1 MQRDAMDRLQRWK
14 AQPTRKPLLLYG
26 ARQVGKSWLLREFG
40 GGQFEEFAYFDLE
53 RQPGARAAF
62 DGDLSA
68 SSILGK
74 LGQLQGRRI
83 DTSNTLIVLDEVQ
96 ASNRALASLKYLGEE
111 LPEAYVVA
119 AGSLLGVAVN
129 REDYSAPVGKVET
142 MTLLPMSFPEFLR
155 ATGHGIMV
163 EGIEECCRT
172 GEAYVLHEQ
181 ALELLWTYLLVG
193 GMPEAVSTYAESGD
207 FNRVNEV
214 QGYVHDLYIA
224 DMAKYATPAET
235 ARIREAWA
243 SIPAQ
248 LSKENRKFQY
258 KTVRSGGRA
267 GTYAGAL
274 DWLETAGLVIRCV
287 QVTSGQV
294 PLSAQENRSA
304 FKIYQADTGLL
315 SCSMSLKPS
324 LVLQEESRKLIDLGA
339 LVENYVAQALV
350 AQGITPRYWVSQ
362 GRAEV
367 DFIIEDGTA
376 KAVPI
381 EVKSSDNVRSRSLG
395 IYCEKYE
402 PTRALRLST
411 RNFGYDGLVKSIPL
425 YAAFCIN
432 EA

>member
-1 MQRDAMDRLQRWK
+1 MQRDAMNRLEAWK
-14 AQPTRKPLLLYG
+14 DQPARKPLLLYG
-26 ARQVGKSWLLREFG
+26 ARQVGKSWLLQEFG
-40 GGQFEEFAYFDLE
+40 GEHFDQLAYFDLE
-53 RQPGARAAF
+53 RQPAARAAF
-62 DGDLSA
+62 EGELSA
-68 SSILGK
+68 STILGK
-74 LGQLQGRRI
+74 LEQLRGSRI
-83 DTSNTLIVLDEVQ
+83 DRSGTLIVLDEIQ

-111 LPEAYVVA
+111 LPEAYVVG

-155 ATGHGIMV
+155 ATGHENMV
-163 EGIEECCRT
+163 EGIEECSRT
-172 GEAYVLHEQ
+172 GEPYVLHDQ

-207 FNRVNEV
+207 FDRVEEV
-214 QGYVHDLYIA
+214 QRYVHDLYIA
-224 DMAKYATPAET
+224 DMAKYASPTET

-248 LSKENRKFQY
+248 LAKENHKFQY
-258 KTVRSGGRA
+258 KTVKTGGRA
-267 GTYAGAL
+267 GTYATAL
-274 DWLETAGLVIRCV
+274 DWLETAGLVNRCV

-315 SCSMSLKPS
+315 ACSMNLNPN

-350 AQGITPRYWVSQ
+350 AQGVTPRYWVSQ

-376 KAVPI
+376 RAVPI

-395 IYCEKYE
+395 VYCEKYE
-402 PTRALRLST
+402 PARAIRLST
-411 RNFGYDGLVKSIPL
+411 RNFGYDGLVKSVPL
-425 YAAFCIN
+425 YAAFCITG
-432 EA
+432 A